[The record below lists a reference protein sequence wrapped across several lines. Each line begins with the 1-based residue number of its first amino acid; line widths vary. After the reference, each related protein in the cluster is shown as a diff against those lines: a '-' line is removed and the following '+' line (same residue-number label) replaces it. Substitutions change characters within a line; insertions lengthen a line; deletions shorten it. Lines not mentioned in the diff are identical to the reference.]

1 MPRQVRGDRTI
12 NQDVESACGMSQQVR
27 RDRGTINQDIES
39 ACGMPRKMR
48 GRRRQVRGGRN
59 VPKGKEK
66 K

>member
-1 MPRQVRGDRTI
+1 MPRQMRGDRTI
-12 NQDVESACGMSQQVR
+12 NQDV
-27 RDRGTINQDIES
+27 ES

>member
-12 NQDVESACGMSQQVR
+12 NQDVESACGMSQQG
-27 RDRGTINQDIES
+27 RGDGMINQDVES

-59 VPKGKEK
+59 VPEGKEK

>member
-27 RDRGTINQDIES
+27 GDGMINQDVES